1 MSEQFQRIVA
11 SLLEFGSTS
20 EENDF
25 CMHVIREIDFQRQ
38 NMGWEKDSCYRPGTF
53 LHKLDIAQRKYEQDF
68 DYRATVDPL
77 FAESNIA
84 LNPILTQVNQH
95 SDKLGNDLLSTPAF
109 FTAKPQGAEDATDAI
124 NILKDRL
131 IYRSKKINLH
141 EVGKAAAKGAFIRG
155 QEIVMTCYSQNAF
168 LRPTEVKVIK
178 VDGKVVK
185 DSLGVP
191 VLDADVWINDPANP
205 EVLILEREI
214 DFPNKVRLPADAVMQ
229 TGNSKV
235 VLQQVKNDPGADVK
249 VIHYGDFFTV
259 LNAESLEASYLNG
272 HAFRSNVGDLLL
284 QFPEESLLP
293 AAKEYK
299 ELDRLG
305 QLPLSNVLDY
315 TVEAD
320 APRKRD
326 GETDD
331 VAMNNADGGQIAG
344 KFKRR
349 SFYYGVIRY
358 DADKDGHA
366 EDIYFIIDAAA
377 KRVLHY
383 EYASLMFPWNKAI
396 HPIPYTCVRI
406 WPKLHRWTGTGM
418 YDLLEPWEIL
428 EDRNTNRIEIDS
440 STSGNVVFEDPTAT
454 TAGVDGPGIQFRTRE
469 AYELRPGRTKDEAL
483 QVTTVQPANI
493 EIFAAMRDS
502 YRARIELTGGTTSPQ
517 DASTADIPGSDT
529 LGVAKILENTAN
541 NGLRARES
549 EVIVGLT
556 RILHSVADIEAWASV
571 EGYNA
576 EFLNAQLG
584 PENAQKLIEWLKS
597 IGEDYRDT
605 IEVNLSKSSSTQ
617 LVEVS
622 KAAIDITHQFYGENP
637 AVMETVKPLYTNI
650 LMAFDVPNPDALLDV
665 EVAKQASAL
674 TQLAAIGE
682 QAQAQ
687 QAKAPQEEQLPP

>member
-1 MSEQFQRIVA
+1 MSEKFQRIVA
-11 SLLEFGSTS
+11 SLLEFDTPT

-25 CMHVIREIDFQRQ
+25 CLHVLREIDFHRQ
-38 NMGWEKDSCYRPGTF
+38 NMGWEKDHCYRPGTF

-68 DYRATVDPL
+68 SYRATVDPL

-84 LNPILTQVNQH
+84 LNPILTQINQH
-95 SDKLGNDLLSTPAF
+95 ADKLGNDLLNSPAF
-109 FTAKPQGAEDATDAI
+109 FTAKPQGAEDETAAI

-141 EVGKAAAKGAFIRG
+141 EIGKTAAKGAFIRG
-155 QEIVMTCYSQNAF
+155 QEIVMTCYADNAF
-168 LRPTEVKVIK
+168 LRPTEIK
-178 VDGKVVK
+178 AIKIDGKVVK

-191 VLDADVWINDPANP
+191 VVDADVWINDPAAP
-205 EVLILEREI
+205 EFLILEREL
-214 DFPNKVRLPADAVMQ
+214 DLPNKIRIPADSVMQ
-229 TGNSKV
+229 TGNPKV

-259 LNAESLEASYLNG
+259 LNAESLESSYLNG

-284 QFPEESLLP
+284 QFPEDSLLP

-299 ELDRLG
+299 EADRLG
-305 QLPLSNVLDY
+305 QLALSNMNDY

-320 APRKRD
+320 APRRRD
-326 GETDD
+326 GEDD
-331 VAMNNADGGQIAG
+331 DLSNNNAIGGDIAG
-344 KFKRR
+344 RFKRR

-358 DADKDGHA
+358 DADKDGHS
-366 EDIYFIIDAAA
+366 EDIYFIIDVAQ
-377 KRVLHY
+377 KRILHY
-383 EYASLMFPWNKAI
+383 EYATLMFPWNKAI

-418 YDLLEPWEIL
+418 YELLEPWEIL
-428 EDRNTNRIEIDS
+428 EDRMTNRIEIDA

-469 AYELRPGRTKDEAL
+469 AYELRPGRTKEEAL
-483 QVTTVQPANI
+483 QVATVQPANI
-493 EIFAAMRDS
+493 EIFAAQRDS
-502 YRARIELTGGTTSPQ
+502 FRARIELTGGTTSPQ
-517 DASTADIPGSDT
+517 DATTTDIPGSDT

-541 NGLRARES
+541 QGLRARES

-556 RILHSVADIEAWASV
+556 KILHSMADIETWASV
-571 EGYNA
+571 NGYNA

-584 PENAQKLIEWLKS
+584 PEKAAELIEWVKM
-597 IGEDYRDT
+597 IGDDYRNT
-605 IEVNLSKSSSTQ
+605 IEVNLSKSSSSQ
-617 LVEVS
+617 MVEVNT
-622 KAAIDITHQFYGENP
+622 AVLNTLDRWFQTNP
-637 AVMETVKPLYTNI
+637 AVMETVKPLYENI
-650 LMAFDVPNPDALLDV
+650 FMGYDVSNPSSLLDV
-665 EVAKQASAL
+665 NVAMQASQMA
-674 TQLAAIGE
+674 QLAALGE